1 MLPLAGLSSAFV
13 ACRSLAMRRFRQ
25 MRSLQKFAAVH
36 GSIYNYFNQERHLY
50 SRQNFKQKRTAAL
63 ADCRQLSVG

>member
-1 MLPLAGLSSAFV
+1 
-13 ACRSLAMRRFRQ
+13 

-36 GSIYNYFNQERHLY
+36 GSIYNYFNQKRHLY